1 MLISWSWL
9 LSSGLVRSLNPVPST
24 ITVATETPAV
34 IERTLIS
41 STSAK
46 YHHHASGRSG
56 LAQRCAVID
65 SHSWVFFA
73 TIEFD
78 PGERCLLNAQT
89 PHITDRFLASV
100 STKDK
105 QMRLRED
112 DCVAISAAWCRAN
125 YWNNHPLGLF
135 FTVSHIK

>member
-1 MLISWSWL
+1 MLISWSGL
-9 LSSGLVRSLNPVPST
+9 FASCLVRSLNPVPST
-24 ITVATETPAV
+24 ITMATETPAV

-41 STSAK
+41 STSTK

-56 LAQRCAVID
+56 LAQRCTVID

-78 PGERCLLNAQT
+78 PGERCLLNTQA
-89 PHITDRFLASV
+89 PHITDRFLAGV

-112 DCVAISAAWCRAN
+112 DCVAISAAWCRADYRN
-125 YWNNHPLGLF
+125 DHPLGLF